1 MASIKELLQVND
13 DNTLS
18 FGDYTLAKK
27 TKVEDFEFQG
37 DLYKVKTY
45 SEITK
50 LERNG
55 MFVFEAVPGAVVDG
69 YYIED
74 QKVAFAVSGNKSTQ
88 ITVELEPEKEYTVN
102 LDGANVGNMSTNLSG
117 KLSISVDLEEGKS
130 IKVEIVQL

>member
-55 MFVFEAVPGAVVDG
+55 MFVFEAVPGAAVDG

-74 QKVAFAVSGNKSTQ
+74 EKVAFAVSGNKSTQ

-102 LDGANVGNMSTNLSG
+102 LDGVNAGNMSTNLSG

-130 IKVEIVQL
+130 IEVEIVQL